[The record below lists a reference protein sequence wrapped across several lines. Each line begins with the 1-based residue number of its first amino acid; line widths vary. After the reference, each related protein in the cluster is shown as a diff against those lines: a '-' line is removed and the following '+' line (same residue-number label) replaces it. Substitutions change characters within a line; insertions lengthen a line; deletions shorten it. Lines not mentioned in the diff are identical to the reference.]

1 MFRARAGSQDEIM
14 RTAEGSRSVDAPKG
28 ADLQYPKTTL
38 VRLLSGAAVLAVLF
52 FVGYLVF
59 IATAWGHE
67 FDNEG
72 YFGREGEGRALATAG
87 NHLLSRVTAG
97 VVAIGLIVLVATAA
111 LRRTLLVGII
121 AAAGISVAIAGA
133 QVWKAT
139 LPWSALVD
147 SDSELPVG
155 LFRDTY
161 PSGHTTIGMSF
172 ALAVLIL
179 VSPQVRWWVAP
190 LTGIGAS
197 LFAVGVVIAGWH
209 RPSDAIGGAFWSGLV
224 MSLAACLAVKL
235 QGCERED
242 AVAPDTLARQRRSS
256 IWSCVGIALLIYL
269 MLLAIATFVSNG
281 LPDADIQYAVMI
293 ALILAAVFSVQL
305 WFANVLVRTSWRSL
319 NVRSAAH

>member
-1 MFRARAGSQDEIM
+1 M
-14 RTAEGSRSVDAPKG
+14 RTSEGSRSVDAPKS

-67 FDNEG
+67 FDNEA

-87 NHLLSRVTAG
+87 NHVLSRVTAG
-97 VVAIGLIVLVATAA
+97 VVAIGLIVLVVTAA

-121 AAAGISVAIAGA
+121 AAGGISVAVAGA
-133 QVWKAT
+133 EVWKAT

-147 SDSELPVG
+147 SDSELPVR
-155 LFRDTY
+155 LFRETY

-179 VSPQVRWWVAP
+179 VSPQARWWVAP
-190 LTGIGAS
+190 LTGVGAS

-209 RPSDAIGGAFWSGLV
+209 RPSDAIGGALWSGLV

-242 AVAPDTLARQRRSS
+242 AVAPDTLARRRRFS
-256 IWSCVGIALLIYL
+256 IWSCVGIAALIYL
-269 MLLAIATFVSNG
+269 GLLAIATFVSNG
-281 LPDADIQYAVMI
+281 LPDADIAYAVMI

-305 WFANVLVRTSWRSL
+305 WFANVLVRTSWRTGS
-319 NVRSAAH
+319 